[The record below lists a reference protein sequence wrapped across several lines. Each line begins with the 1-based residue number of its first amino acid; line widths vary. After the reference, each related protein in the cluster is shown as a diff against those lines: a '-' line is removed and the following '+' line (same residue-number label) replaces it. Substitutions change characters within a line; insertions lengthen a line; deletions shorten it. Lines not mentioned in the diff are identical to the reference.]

1 VGDKLT
7 NKATFQAL
15 ILPDDRFTPWDAQ
28 STASPD
34 GGRAAVSTA
43 SALHIEPVDLGTGAP
58 SQGVQL
64 TCTRSGL
71 PAPTDGN
78 QAASY
83 VAEHITDGITYGLD
97 ECYHLTGVSSAL
109 DAFSYGRVSLC
120 TTSTEKLVGA
130 ATRAGTDRVYL
141 FSQEN
146 DASAP
151 TVHAGTASQTLRSAE
166 GYPAVFAYGDG
177 LARLLYVDQDTTTD
191 SPIRVGVTTLDGS
204 SVERDGVDV
213 LGDGLQRKTS
223 SATKIGQIEQV
234 TGMAAAAR
242 GDEVLLVMAVD
253 YPTASTYRTTARSTL
268 RQYASTDGGLSFRF
282 IGELPDTAAT
292 DIAAAPVVVAT
303 DAGFDVYYAGWTGT
317 LSYVY
322 RRAIGSAYAPLS
334 AAVAITTATVSA
346 ASLSSGVMTLTYR
359 PAVWTDH
366 RGVIFSIGEE
376 DQIARSDDGGL
387 TFDGAGRWARQNSL
401 DTLQAFSATYHRGQA
416 VIAIDRAST
425 GVSTDSTLSLVSLG
439 GWSNYTWGPGTTGE
453 RDRDRP
459 QWSQVYV
466 PAGGVQRLTD
476 VSVSASSVTQTL
488 SNSRNRLTSS
498 VSEGTADIVIDLGTS
513 HLHDTGGVAFEV
525 SGATTASKTTLSGA
539 YLEYPLTY
547 DLDYNTTGGGATKR
561 HGVRVT
567 HEDGEIKLWKRT
579 GSGTADFTEV
589 YSASVTAARVD
600 VRVMIRGEYT
610 TAPATAFKARAWYR
624 EQPAA
629 DAKGTSALRSW
640 TAFGAAVTL
649 SDVYDASAPSNT
661 TATIITRIDSGDSAD
676 LHYWAVRGDSS
687 TDYNLDPM
695 ISASGYTPRG
705 AEFAYRPLYVR
716 PDIVIR
722 AVGGAARGNDTHDIA
737 AAYDYGP
744 AAALTADARAGFKEA
759 TGTTADLELAYQIS
773 TAASNDVVTPG
784 QSLAVVLIGANFGK
798 YQVQTYSGGAWAVAG
813 GTVDVR
819 IPVAWLADGQTVR
832 PDPANNTS
840 GPLVREG
847 EFDGDLF
854 IEDTTSTDA
863 GVSITS
869 TIGGV
874 WQNDNFAPQ
883 LHCDGAPGAASGT
896 NGAIVPHV
904 SGVLINTGSAGIQGI
919 RIVVD
924 ADERAHA
931 GGQLE
936 IGRVVIGRFLPHG
949 TAYSWGRVVTMEPG
963 ATATELRDRTSR
975 RVVDAQPRRIVEIS
989 WSEGLMTRGA
999 STDDDD
1005 PDYYTTHNR
1014 GQAGHNMTAW
1024 EVYGILQRLNGA
1036 APVVYVPRINT
1047 NDKITP
1053 GNFYTWGRRDA
1064 LIYGRIEGPARWE
1077 VVLGDEG
1084 IDEVVRGLG
1093 FTIREI
1099 V

>member
-1 VGDKLT
+1 MGSQLT
-7 NKATFQAL
+7 NKDTFQAL

-83 VAEHITDGITYGLD
+83 VAEHVTDGITYGLD
-97 ECYHLTGVSSAL
+97 ECYHFTGVSSAL

-120 TTSTEKLVGA
+120 TTSREKLVGA

-151 TVHAGTASQTLRSAE
+151 TVHAGTASQALRSAD

-213 LGDGLQRKTS
+213 LGDGLNRKST
-223 SATKIGQIEQV
+223 SATRIGQIRQV

-282 IGELPDTAAT
+282 IGELPDTAVT

-334 AAVAITTATVSA
+334 AAVAINTAS
-346 ASLSSGVMTLTYR
+346 ASLASVASGVMTLTYR

-366 RGVIFSIGEE
+366 RGVIFVIGEE

-387 TFDGAGRWARQNSL
+387 TFQGAGRWARQNSL

-425 GVSTDSTLSLVSLG
+425 GISTDSTLSLVSLG
-439 GWSNYTWGPGTTGE
+439 GWSNYTWGPGTSGE

-466 PAGGVQRLTD
+466 PAGKLARVTNITSTGTAL
-476 VSVSASSVTQTL
+476 TQTL
-488 SNSRNRLTSS
+488 TSSLNRLTSTGS
-498 VSEGTADIVIDLGTS
+498 PGTRSFIIDLGTS
-513 HLHDTGGVAFEV
+513 HTHEDSVAFEV
-525 SGATTASKTTLSGA
+525 SGATTASKTSDAGS
-539 YLEYPLTY
+539 YIHYPLTY
-547 DLDYNTTGGGATKR
+547 DVDMNTGGGGATKR

-567 HEDGEIKLWKRT
+567 HENGQIKLWKRT
-579 GSGTADFTEV
+579 GSGVADFTAV
-589 YSASVTAARVD
+589 STVSITAARVD
-600 VRVMIRGEYT
+600 IRIAIRGEYT

-661 TATIITRIDSGDSAD
+661 TANIHTRMDSGDTAD
-676 LHYWAVRGDSS
+676 LHYFGVRGDASE
-687 TDYNLDPM
+687 DYNLGPM
-695 ISASGYTPRG
+695 ITASGYTPRG
-705 AEFAYRPLYVR
+705 AAFAYRPLYVR

-722 AVGGAARGNDTHDIA
+722 AVGGAARGDDTHDIA

-759 TGTTADLELAYQIS
+759 TGTTADLELAYQIN
-773 TAASNDVVTPG
+773 TAAGNDVVTPG

-798 YQVQTYSGGAWAVAG
+798 YQIQTYSGGAWAVAG

-975 RVVDAQPRRIVEIS
+975 RVVDAQPRRIVEVS
-989 WSEGLMTRGA
+989 WSEGLVTRGG

-1005 PDYYTTHNR
+1005 PDYYALLNK

-1047 NDKITP
+1047 GDKITP
-1053 GNFYTWGRRDA
+1053 GSFYTWGRRDA